1 MSENIDKDRKYQ
13 ARKQILF
20 NACVELFFE
29 ELFFEKDHPPI
40 EKLSYKTLIAIFRVS
55 LAKESNTINKLN
67 ILF

>member
-20 NACVELFFE
+20 NACVELFFV
-29 ELFFEKDHPPI
+29 KDHPPI